1 MAARWKLRTLSLHK
15 IMIAARPAALTLRY
29 ADGRLVMMKSILVCA
44 ILLALPLSR
53 AAEVPVYDYRQPLH
67 NGAVVGIECY
77 KTKGRL
83 EVGIYTQADGQL
95 KRMDLWRVEDLILL
109 DGETF
114 QVRGVRQVE
123 RNCEIGKD
131 RYRVRFVG
139 LPGAMNAN
147 WQCGALMSAS
157 VTVWKN
163 GRRVLDRDFDDNPC
177 RPHIEGI
184 QRAIFRRGQPVPE
197 ITAASR

>member
-29 ADGRLVMMKSILVCA
+29 ADGSM
-44 ILLALPLSR
+44 
-53 AAEVPVYDYRQPLH
+53 
-67 NGAVVGIECY
+67 
-77 KTKGRL
+77 
-83 EVGIYTQADGQL
+83 
-95 KRMDLWRVEDLILL
+95 

-114 QVRGVRQVE
+114 QVQGVRQVE
-123 RNCEIGKD
+123 RNCEIGTD

-139 LPGAMNAN
+139 LPGAANAN
-147 WQCGALMSAS
+147 WLCGALMSAS

-163 GRRVLDRDFDDNPC
+163 GRQVLDRDFDDNPC

-184 QRAIFRRGQPVPE
+184 QRVVFRRGQPLPE
-197 ITAASR
+197 ITAAPR